1 MGLDAPFIKIITKID
16 EASYESV
23 RKKINNIFKSAN
35 SRQIKIKFKLD
46 TKELNEITKK
56 VTSQKDKEVKVTT
69 TADTK
74 GVTEVENK
82 LKSVENEVD
91 KTNNKTVKVKSDNSA
106 LEKTQGLLAKF
117 GDVARMQALTGVF
130 RLLTSSIHLAGEA
143 IYNLDKAQTEYNK
156 VTELTNKQMKSQI
169 DGLQSMGREVGRT
182 TSEMIEGTTGWKKAG
197 FNDSDSAKL
206 SKITALYQNTAD
218 EILST
223 SQATDILTSIIKAYN
238 ISADDAIKVTDK
250 INNVSAKFAVS
261 SGDLGNGLKVSSA
274 SMSTF
279 GNSIDQTM
287 GMLTAGTTIF
297 QHQSS
302 RVARGLN
309 TIAINITKNK
319 DVLAKYGINVQD
331 ANGHLKSTYD
341 VLDELKPKWDAMTDA
356 ERTSLGQTLA
366 GKNQYAVLT
375 ATLSKWKE
383 AQDAVAASQ
392 NSAGTTMQQ
401 NARYMESLQAK
412 IQNLKSAFE
421 QLITSNGG
429 LGSIAKLFLDLS
441 TNTLRLISSLGGL
454 QPILVSIAGAIT
466 LIKADQ
472 IGMSIL
478 NAGEKLKSFGTA
490 AKSVGIAIKNYI
502 ATTNAMAKENGLLNT
517 VMGQSQT
524 VFNNFRAGLEGFKA
538 SLSATSAQNKEL
550 ATSTLTANG
559 ALKGLSAEE
568 KEAAIQAEATAIAQQ
583 NLANVIGLALGGIS
597 IALGIGM
604 MVYSKYKQ
612 TQEETARAEEESFQ
626 ASQQRIQKYQDSLKV
641 LKDETSTR
649 KDLINAIDGTDD
661 ATLKEL
667 ETIKDSNKLRDEAI
681 KKINEQI
688 KAEYELE
695 KAKIHDNLKVKS
707 GQRFGQYT
715 NDTTKVIG
723 NDMIDVKV
731 SNNRP
736 SKVRHDAAQN
746 VYSEDINK
754 QQKALATLIREYNK
768 LADAKG
774 RDSKEGKKY
783 QSAAKD
789 LSKTYQDNAKKIDKA
804 IDSSSKYEK
813 YLDKADKKK
822 LNQLRNTKKESQAI
836 LNGEKSKQKATKN
849 TTKELSKQEKEQRRQ
864 QERQKQI
871 TNDSKKSIKQ
881 LSKEYSKLYNVSNK
895 QLSKNMDN
903 IRKFADQYGMT
914 ISEAMDTLGYST
926 KQAGDQIDD
935 AYQHFQDLEQAFQD
949 SVGSIGDLGN
959 AYSSLTDACAE
970 YNEQGYL
977 NFDTL
982 TNILNQSPEYLACL
996 DMEGDKM
1003 SINEQAVQ
1011 ALANSK
1017 IDLAEQNAYLEAMEV
1032 LSGKAMDE
1040 NAESAKNAGDAE
1052 QISADKAATA
1062 QNALANLIPMINN
1075 ATGAWEDYA
1084 KAQADA
1090 FENRGGDRKTAENTM
1105 NVLHT
1110 RLTLLENSRKNIGKM
1125 TSNLNHNTRATKS
1138 NNRATG
1144 GSAKGHKKA
1153 GDSAKKHSGAT
1164 KQNTDAVKKNTEALK
1179 NQQKAL
1185 QDEVDKYETVINYI
1199 KKKVSD
1205 YIDEMEKARDKET
1218 NAIDK
1223 QIDDISKLADER
1235 DDYYQKQ
1242 IDNIND
1248 LASKEEEYYDKKI
1261 DQIQTVNDEIED
1273 NIQLQ
1278 QLLDNLEKAKKTKVK
1293 VYHEGQGFI
1302 YDTDQNAVNE
1312 AQKELDDY
1320 KRKKQVDAEIKALE
1334 NERDT
1339 KKAIYDQQVKD
1350 LETRQKKEKE
1360 SFDLQTKQLE
1370 QHKKDV
1376 EKHYNDIIEYWQNW
1390 NDQFQKQVD
1399 AYKDHQNALLAEQL
1413 TGINFENNNWTT
1425 RLNNLGNFVNNY
1437 RAKCAELE
1445 EVTRRLNQATAEY
1458 EAAQARASQASGYS
1472 PSGGGGGGR
1481 SSGGGGGS
1489 ASHINLRNVANVVT
1503 NAAASAVSSMFG
1515 ASPIGKVYTWH
1526 GGTPYQRKENGKWK
1540 NYSTADGNHGFKV
1553 TSQDSTYLYGTSHKG
1568 NYIRVKKSLVF
1579 PTNKKNAY
1587 ASGVSSIDENE
1598 IAFVGD
1604 SPNTNELV
1612 IGSKLNGMPLSM
1624 KKGTGVVNAKATN
1637 TLAGLLNQLSTNPTQ
1652 TTNTINN
1659 NHGGNQTF
1667 VVENVTINGSQ
1678 IKDAQT
1684 FANALLN
1691 IRGEAMQR
1699 AYKK

>member
-56 VTSQKDKEVKVTT
+56 VSSQKDKEVKITT

-74 GVTEVENK
+74 AVTEVENK
-82 LKSVENEVD
+82 IKGVENEAD
-91 KTNNKTVKVKSDNSA
+91 KASNKTVRVKSDNSA
-106 LEKTQGLLAKF
+106 LEKTQSLLAKF

-130 RLLTSSIHLAGEA
+130 RLLTSSVHLAGEA

-238 ISADDAIKVTDK
+238 ISADDAIQVTDK
-250 INNVSAKFAVS
+250 INNVSAKFAVN

-319 DVLAKYGINVQD
+319 DALAKYGINVED

-366 GKNQYAVLT
+366 GKNQYAVLVSV
-375 ATLSKWKE
+375 LEKWKE
-383 AQDAVAASQ
+383 AQESANAAQ

-412 IQNLKSAFE
+412 IQNLKAAFE
-421 QLITSNGG
+421 QLVTSNGG
-429 LGSIAKLFLDLS
+429 LGSMAKLFLDLS
-441 TNTLRLISSLGGL
+441 TSALHLINNLGGL
-454 QPILVSIAGAIT
+454 PPILMGIASALTIIKSEQIATHITKVVDSLKNGVTAVKNFGVSLKNIIQSIHGLNDIKSVGMHLADNFRSSST
-466 LIKADQ
+466 LIKNQA
-472 IGMSIL
+472 
-478 NAGEKLKSFGTA
+478 E
-490 AKSVGIAIKNYI
+490 
-502 ATTNAMAKENGLLNT
+502 
-517 VMGQSQT
+517 
-524 VFNNFRAGLEGFKA
+524 A
-538 SLSATSAQNKEL
+538 SLQAKN
-550 ATSTLTANG
+550 
-559 ALKGLSAEE
+559 ALKGLSDAE
-568 KEAAIQAEATAIAQQ
+568 KEVAIQQEATNIAMGNAVTAIGGVMAVVAIAMSVWQ
-583 NLANVIGLALGGIS
+583 I
-597 IALGIGM
+597 
-604 MVYSKYKQ
+604 YSR
-612 TQEETARAEEESFQ
+612 ARDEQARKEEEAFN
-626 ASQQRIQKYQDSLKV
+626 DSLAQMDKLQDAQKV
-641 LKDETSTR
+641 IKDETSSR
-649 KDLINAIDGTDD
+649 QDLIQAINNTDL
-661 ATLKEL
+661 ANKNEL
-667 ETIKDSNKLRDEAI
+667 QSLSDTTEMRKKAI
-681 KKINEQI
+681 KEIEKQQ
-688 KAEYELE
+688 KAEYELN
-695 KAKIHDNLKVKS
+695 KAKISEKLNVKS
-707 GQRFGQYT
+707 QSKGTF
-715 NDTTKVIG
+715 G
-723 NDMIDVKV
+723 NDYDLDIVGTKLEADKQ
-731 SNNRP
+731 SRNKKTANRA
-736 SKVRHDAAQN
+736 SKISEGL
-746 VYSEDINK
+746 YSSDITK
-754 QQKALATLIREYNK
+754 QQKALANLIVEYNK
-768 LADAKG
+768 LASSVGKNTKQGKEYSNIAKQLSN
-774 RDSKEGKKY
+774 DYSK
-783 QSAAKD
+783 
-789 LSKTYQDNAKKIDKA
+789 NDKA
-804 IDSSSKYEK
+804 MKEAIKSGDKYEK
-813 YLDKADKKK
+813 FLDKSDKKRLK
-822 LNQLRNTKKESQAI
+822 SMRDAQKEAQTILSGENKKTQAHK
-836 LNGEKSKQKATKN
+836 KSE
-849 TTKELSKQEKEQRRQ
+849 KELTATQA
-864 QERQKQI
+864 RQKQI
-871 TNDSKKSIKQ
+871 DKDNKSSLDDLTKR
-881 LSKEYSKLYNVSNK
+881 YSKMYKVSK
-895 QLSKNMDN
+895 DSLSKNMGN
-903 IRKFADQYGMT
+903 IKALADKYGMT
-914 ISEAMDTLGYST
+914 ISEAMDMLGYSSE
-926 KQAGDQIDD
+926 KASEKVADVYDN
-935 AYQHFQDLEQAFQD
+935 FQKLEQSFQS
-949 SVGSIGDLGN
+949 SVQSIGNLASGYN
-959 AYSSLTDACAE
+959 SLTTACEE
-970 YNEQGYL
+970 YNQQGYL
-977 NFDTL
+977 NLDTL
-982 TNILNQSPEYLACL
+982 QNLLSQSPEFLACL
-996 DMEGDKM
+996 DFEGDKLT
-1003 SINEQAVQ
+1003 INEEKYRQVAESQ
-1011 ALANSK
+1011 INS
-1017 IDLAEQNAYLEAMEV
+1017 AEAKAYLEAQAI
-1032 LSGKAMDE
+1032 LTGKAIDE
-1040 NAESAKNAGDAE
+1040 ESQSANNSVSAHESAKSGMQVAE
-1052 QISADKAATA
+1052 SEMQNLINIVNQGTQAWNEYAKAASQGAVSNGVSKDQADKALDT
-1062 QNALANLIPMINN
+1062 
-1075 ATGAWEDYA
+1075 
-1084 KAQADA
+1084 
-1090 FENRGGDRKTAENTM
+1090 
-1105 NVLHT
+1105 LHT
-1110 RLTLLENSRKNIGKM
+1110 RLTMLESAKKNLGNITQHMK
-1125 TSNLNHNTRATKS
+1125 SNTRATRS
-1138 NNRATG
+1138 NTGAVGGNNRARKSG
-1144 GSAKGHKKA
+1144 G
-1153 GDSAKKHSGAT
+1153 GAT
-1164 KQNTDAVKKNTEALK
+1164 KGHTGATKKNTDAVKKNTDALK
-1179 NQQKAL
+1179 KRQKVL
-1185 QDEVDKYETVINYI
+1185 QDEVQKYETVIDYI

-1205 YIDEMEKARDKET
+1205 YIDEIEKAKDKET
-1218 NAIDK
+1218 DAIDK
-1223 QIDDISKLADER
+1223 QIDEISKLADER

-1248 LASKEEEYYDKKI
+1248 LASKEEDYYNKKI
-1261 DQIQTVNDEIED
+1261 EQIQAVNDEIED

-1320 KRKKQVDAEIKALE
+1320 KRQKQVDAEIKALE

-1376 EKHYNDIIEYWQNW
+1376 EKHYDDIIKYWQDW

-1445 EVTRRLNQATAEY
+1445 EVTRRLNQATADY

-1481 SSGGGGGS
+1481 SSGGGGGGHS
-1489 ASHINLRNVANVVT
+1489 ASSSVMSNVSNAVV
-1503 NAAASAVSSMFG
+1503 NAAVSAVSSMFG

-1553 TSQDSTYLYGTSHKG
+1553 TSQDSTYLYGTSHRG

-1579 PTNKKNAY
+1579 PTNRKNAY
-1587 ASGVSSIDENE
+1587 ASGVSSIGEDE

-1604 SPNTNELV
+1604 SADTNELV
-1612 IGSKLNGMPLSM
+1612 IGSKLNGTPLSM
-1624 KKGTGVVNAKATN
+1624 KKGTGVVNAKSTN

-1652 TTNTINN
+1652 TTNTVNN